1 MKTWGVGNSVIIWFA
16 LIIPP
21 IVGAVLYYNFHRKI
35 HLGEL
40 ALLVGAPVLLIIIS
54 KFLVEALQTQDTEYW
69 GGWTT
74 YSEYYEDWNERVPC
88 VHPEYR
94 TEHYTDSEGR
104 SQTRQV
110 YVGQQH
116 PYDVTYHPEHWDL
129 HTSNGERLSI
139 RKGRFEFLAK
149 RFGNRKFVDLHRTYH
164 TNDGDKYVAT
174 WTKTDETFD
183 PVVTK
188 HSYENRVASSDSI
201 FNYPEVEEST
211 KKDYGL
217 YDYPALNGYKQR
229 AILGPG
235 GGQAD
240 LRLRYWNAKLGR
252 LKQVK
257 MFVCVYQGQ
266 PKQAALEQESYWKGG
281 NKNEFI
287 SCVGIDK
294 EQKVKWSYVFSWSE
308 SDGLKIRAR
317 DYLMGQE
324 KLDLTAY
331 VNWLAPEVR
340 KDFVRKPFADF
351 AYLTVEPPGWAVFLV
366 YLLTLLAC
374 GGLGAY
380 VVLNEIDADG
390 NTRYQRWRR
399 GRMLV

>member
-1 MKTWGVGNSVIIWFA
+1 M
-16 LIIPP
+16 IPA
-21 IVGAVLYYNFHRKI
+21 ITGAVLYYKFHKKI
-35 HLGEL
+35 HLWEL
-40 ALLVGAPVLLIIIS
+40 VALVGIPVLLIIGS
-54 KFLVEALQTQDTEYW
+54 KSLVESLQTMDTEYW

-74 YSEYYEDWNERVPC
+74 KAEYYEDWNERVPC
-88 VHPEYR
+88 AHPEYR
-94 TEHYTDSEGR
+94 TESYTDSKGR
-104 SQTRQV
+104 TQTRQV

-116 PYDVTYHPEHWDL
+116 AYDVSYHPEHWDL

-139 RKGRFEFLAK
+139 SRDRFEFLCN
-149 RFGNRKFVDLHRTYH
+149 RFGSRKFVDLGRSYH
-164 TNDGDKYVAT
+164 TNDGDKYVTT
-174 WTKTDETFD
+174 WAGTDETFD
-183 PVVTK
+183 TVVTK
-188 HSYENRVASSDSI
+188 HSYENRVAVSDSV

-217 YDYPALNGYKQR
+217 YNYPPLIDYKQR
-229 AILGPG
+229 AVLGPG

-240 LRLRYWNAKLGR
+240 QRFRYWNAKLGR

-266 PKQAALEQESYWKGG
+266 PKQAALEQEALWKGG

-287 SCVGIDK
+287 ICVGIDK
-294 EQKVKWSYVFSWSE
+294 ERKVKWSYVFSWSE
-308 SDGLKIRAR
+308 SDGLKVRAR

-331 VNWLAPEVR
+331 VDWLAPEVQ
-340 KDFVRKPFADF
+340 KDFVRKRFADF

-374 GGLGAY
+374 GGLGAF

-390 NTRYQRWRR
+390 QRRPRRWRR
-399 GRMLV
+399 GRIYG

>member
-1 MKTWGVGNSVIIWFA
+1 MIIWLA
-16 LIIPP
+16 LIIPA
-21 IVGAVLYYNFHRKI
+21 ITGAVLYYKFQRKI
-35 HLGEL
+35 NLWELL
-40 ALLVGAPVLLIIIS
+40 ALVGIPVLLVIFS
-54 KFLVEALQTQDTEYW
+54 KFLVESLQTMDTEYW

-74 YSEYYEDWNERVPC
+74 TAEYYEDWNERVSC
-88 VHPEYR
+88 RHPKYR
-94 TEHYTDSEGR
+94 TETYTTTDSKGR
-104 SQTRQV
+104 TTTHTRQV
-110 YVGQQH
+110 RDGNMH
-116 PYDVTYHPEHWDL
+116 AYDVDYHPEHWDL
-129 HTSNGERLSI
+129 RTSNGERLSI
-139 RKGRFEFLAK
+139 NSSRFGFLAQ
-149 RFGNRKFVDLHRTYH
+149 RFGNRVFVDLHRSYH
-164 TNDGDKYVAT
+164 SNDGDKHVTT
-174 WTKTDETFD
+174 WTGTEETFD
-183 PVVTK
+183 TVVTK
-188 HSYENRVASSDSI
+188 HSYENRVVVSDSI

-217 YDYPALNGYKQR
+217 YDYPALNSYKQR

-240 LRLRYWNAKLGR
+240 LRLRHWNAKLGR

-257 MFVCVYQGQ
+257 MFVCVFQNQ

-331 VNWLAPEVR
+331 VDWLAPEVR

-374 GGLGAY
+374 GGLGAF
-380 VVLNEIDADG
+380 VVLNSIDADG
-390 NTRYQRWRR
+390 NTRYRRWRR